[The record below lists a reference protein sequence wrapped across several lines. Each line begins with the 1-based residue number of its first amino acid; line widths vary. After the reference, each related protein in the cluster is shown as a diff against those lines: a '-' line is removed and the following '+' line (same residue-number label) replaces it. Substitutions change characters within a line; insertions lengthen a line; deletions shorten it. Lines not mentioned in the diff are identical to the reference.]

1 MKAYKG
7 QFKAIEKQQWM
18 PKENSN
24 LIRMAELSKKDLIG
38 MRPNFMNI
46 LQGSVKRYK
55 IEDKKEKLKVRKQNE
70 SDEDFNLNSE
80 H

>member
-1 MKAYKG
+1 
-7 QFKAIEKQQWM
+7 M

-55 IEDKKEKLKVRKQNE
+55 IEDKKEKLKVRK
-70 SDEDFNLNSE
+70 
-80 H
+80 